1 MSNTGAVLVGG
12 HARRLGGLDKSRL
25 EIGRQTTLDRVLDA
39 MATVVDRVVIVS
51 SASRPI
57 VRPGLETVFDVLPDL
72 GSLGGIY
79 TAVCLADGPVLVVAC
94 DMPFLTAPFLAH
106 VLGAVEGAD
115 VAIPRTE
122 DGYHP
127 LCACYTPA
135 CAAPIRRRL
144 DGGHLKVVD
153 ALHGLRI
160 HEIGPD
166 ELRVFDPDHGL
177 LMNINTPEDVAR
189 AVARAR
195 ASGA

>member
-12 HARRLGGLDKSRL
+12 HARRLGGLDKSNL
-25 EIGRQTTLDRVLDA
+25 DIGGRTTLDRVLDA

-51 SASRPI
+51 SSRRPI
-57 VRPGLETVFDVLPDL
+57 VRRDLETVFDVLPGC

-79 TAVCLADGPVLVVAC
+79 TAVCVADGPVLVVAC

-106 VLGAVEGAD
+106 LLGAVEGTD

-135 CAAPIRRRL
+135 CAAPMRRHL
-144 DGGHLKVVD
+144 DAGHLKVVD
-153 ALHGLRI
+153 ALQGLRVR
-160 HEIGPD
+160 EIGPD
-166 ELRVFDPDHGL
+166 ELRVFDPDHAL
-177 LMNINTPEDVAR
+177 LINLNSPEDVSR
-189 AVARAR
+189 AVARAQ

>member
-1 MSNTGAVLVGG
+1 MLTTGAVLVGG

-25 EIGRQTTLDRVLDA
+25 DIGGRSTLDRVLDA
-39 MATVVDRVVIVS
+39 MATVVNRVVIVS
-51 SASRPI
+51 SASLSI
-57 VRPGLETVFDVLPDL
+57 VRPGLETVHDVLPDR
-72 GSLGGIY
+72 GSLGGLY
-79 TAVCLADGPVLVVAC
+79 TAVSVADGPVLVVAC
-94 DMPFLTAPFLAH
+94 DMPFVTAPFLAYL
-106 VLGAVEGAD
+106 LGAVEGAD

-135 CAAPIRRRL
+135 CAAPMRRRL
-144 DGGHLKVVD
+144 DAGHLKVVA

-166 ELRVFDPDHGL
+166 ELRVFDPDHVL
-177 LMNINTPEDVAR
+177 LMNLNTPEDVSR
-189 AVARAR
+189 AAARAR

>member
-1 MSNTGAVLVGG
+1 MPKTGAVLVGG
-12 HARRLGGLDKSRL
+12 HAKRLGGLDKSRL
-25 EIGRQTTLDRVLDA
+25 DIGGRSTLDRVLDA
-39 MATVVDRVVIVS
+39 MATVVDRVVLV
-51 SASRPI
+51 AGANGAA
-57 VRPGLETVFDVLPDL
+57 VRTGLETVLDILPDH

-79 TAVCLADGPVLVVAC
+79 TAVCLADGPVLAVAC

-106 VLGAVEGAD
+106 VIGAVEGAD

-135 CAAPIRRRL
+135 CAAPMRRCL

-153 ALHGLRI
+153 ALRGLRI
-160 HEIGPD
+160 REIGPD

-177 LMNINTPEDVAR
+177 LLNINTPEDLSR

-195 ASGA
+195 AFGA